1 MADEVKE
8 VTPDKVTFADGT
20 IMKSARN
27 DNLLDMYHEAVK
39 ATLLGDVDKT
49 NPLYA
54 YVKKSFDAMTKKIE
68 NENGARSL
76 EKIKDL
82 VEDTQEYLSKGKEAD
97 IDFIEY
103 KIARTFFPWQQEVLK
118 TLQKRNTMLCGRRS
132 GKSYS
137 EAGIAVLH
145 CTKGYDTINGFNKQ
159 RSVLIMGLTISKTKD
174 VFWDNLIKYADIS
187 GMPYKADNAN
197 LRITFENGAFTF

>member
-1 MADEVKE
+1 MTDEVKE
-8 VTPDKVTFADGT
+8 VTPDKVELTDGT

-39 ATLLGDVDKT
+39 ATLLGTADKT

-97 IDFIEY
+97 YDFIEY
-103 KIARTFFPWQQEVLK
+103 KISRTFFPWQQDVLK
-118 TLQKRNTMLCGRRS
+118 TLQKRNTLLCGRRS
-132 GKSYS
+132 GKSFCS
-137 EAGIAVLH
+137 AGLAVLH
-145 CTKGYDTINGFNKQ
+145 CTKGYDIINGFNKQ
-159 RSVLIMGLTISKTKD
+159 RSVLVMGLTISKTKD
-174 VFWDNLIKYADIS
+174 VFWENLIKYADIS
-187 GMPYKADNAN
+187 GMSYKWLLTIWVYFIA
-197 LRITFENGAFTF
+197 I